1 MVNKSS
7 MCIRLPLMLNV
18 CVSQFNGYNIIQRKH
33 IKIKL
38 TSRTKNTQQQNAIV
52 RIWLRLWLGT
62 IFWRQRRVLHLHFVF
77 FHLSSISTNQV
88 ISVNAY
94 SLIFM
99 IVALVHYQ
107 VPYISLQN
115 DRTVQINNLLY
126 YVLIFGIIKAFIRGS
141 V

>member
-62 IFWRQRRVLHLHFVF
+62 IFWRQQRVLHLHFVV

-88 ISVNAY
+88 NSVNAF

>member
-62 IFWRQRRVLHLHFVF
+62 IFWRQQRVLHLHFVF

-94 SLIFM
+94 SLIVM

>member
-1 MVNKSS
+1 
-7 MCIRLPLMLNV
+7 
-18 CVSQFNGYNIIQRKH
+18 
-33 IKIKL
+33 
-38 TSRTKNTQQQNAIV
+38 
-52 RIWLRLWLGT
+52 
-62 IFWRQRRVLHLHFVF
+62 
-77 FHLSSISTNQV
+77 
-88 ISVNAY
+88 
-94 SLIFM
+94 M